1 MLIAS
6 KKGQEEAQYRTR
18 EEKGVIL
25 SIIGTCMIWPL
36 GEKLIK
42 LNHLSITEIMQI
54 GLNWLNL
61 KGSDGHSII
70 VEHFLKW
77 INLSQFHT

>member
-1 MLIAS
+1 MYDLAIR
-6 KKGQEEAQYRTR
+6 KEIDK
-18 EEKGVIL
+18 I
-25 SIIGTCMIWPL
+25 
-36 GEKLIK
+36 
-42 LNHLSITEIMQI
+42 NHLSITEIMQI